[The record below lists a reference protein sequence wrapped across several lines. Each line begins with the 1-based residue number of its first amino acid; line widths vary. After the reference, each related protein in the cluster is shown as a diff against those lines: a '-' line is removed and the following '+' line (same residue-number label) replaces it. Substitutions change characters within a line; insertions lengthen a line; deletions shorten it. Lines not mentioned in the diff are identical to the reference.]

1 MSLSC
6 TPQQQTKRRLG
17 VLTVAVAMVATGS
30 LSAADPSITSNQ
42 AKEHIGK
49 RVTVCGKVV
58 SIGHVLIKRQGG
70 QQTFLHF
77 DQPPPQSPF
86 MVVIIGGDQFSGG
99 LFYGIEKKVDQKNV
113 CATGYVKKHDEA
125 AMMVV
130 DAPNQ
135 LKVMD
140 DAKQ

>member
-1 MSLSC
+1 M
-6 TPQQQTKRRLG
+6 G
-17 VLTVAVAMVATGS
+17 VAVS
-30 LSAADPSITSNQ
+30 LSAADPPITSEH
-42 AKEHIGK
+42 AKDYIGK

-58 SIGHVLIKRQGG
+58 SIGHVLVKRQGG
-70 QQTFLHF
+70 KQTFLHF